1 MSNRKDESDQKQYY
15 VKFKTP
21 KEIVDS
27 VYEVVKRSSETGKVR
42 KGTNEVTKSIER
54 NIARLV
60 VIAEDVDPPEI
71 VAHLPIICEE
81 KKIPYVYVSSKNQL
95 GASLGIDVPAAAAC
109 IVEPGEAASVL
120 DDILKS
126 ISKMNPL
133 GKV

>member
-1 MSNRKDESDQKQYY
+1 MSNKKDESDEKQYY
-15 VKFKTP
+15 VKFRTS

-54 NIARLV
+54 NAARLV

-71 VAHLPIICEE
+71 VAHLPILCEE
-81 KKIPYVYVSSKNQL
+81 KKIPYAYVSSKNQL

-126 ISKMNPL
+126 ISKMRSS
-133 GKV
+133 G

>member
-126 ISKMNPL
+126 ISKMNSS
-133 GKV
+133 G

>member
-1 MSNRKDESDQKQYY
+1 MSNKKDESDEKQYY
-15 VKFKTP
+15 VKFRTP

-54 NIARLV
+54 NAARLV

-71 VAHLPIICEE
+71 VAHLPILCEE
-81 KKIPYVYVSSKNQL
+81 KKIPYAYVSSKNQL

-126 ISKMNPL
+126 ISKMRSS
-133 GKV
+133 G

>member
-1 MSNRKDESDQKQYY
+1 
-15 VKFKTP
+15 
-21 KEIVDS
+21 
-27 VYEVVKRSSETGKVR
+27 VKRSSETGKVR

-71 VAHLPIICEE
+71 VAHLPILCEE

-126 ISKMNPL
+126 ISKMNSS
-133 GKV
+133 G

>member
-71 VAHLPIICEE
+71 VAHLPILCEE

-126 ISKMNPL
+126 ISKMNSS
-133 GKV
+133 G